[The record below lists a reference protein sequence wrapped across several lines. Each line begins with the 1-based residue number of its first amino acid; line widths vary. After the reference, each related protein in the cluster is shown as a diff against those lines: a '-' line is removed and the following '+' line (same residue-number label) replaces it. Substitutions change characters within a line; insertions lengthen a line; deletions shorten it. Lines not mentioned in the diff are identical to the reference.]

1 MSEFKDRLAEAMN
14 IRDISAAELSR
25 ISGVNEGAVVSTVQE
40 NIKHP
45 SAAWT
50 NLPVL

>member
-25 ISGVNEGAVVSTVQE
+25 ISGVNEGLSVSTAQE
-40 NIKHP
+40 NIKRP
-45 SAAWT
+45 SEAWT
-50 NLPVL
+50 NWPVL

>member
-25 ISGVNEGAVVSTVQE
+25 ISGVNGGYQSVPRRK
-40 NIKHP
+40 I
-45 SAAWT
+45 
-50 NLPVL
+50 

>member
-25 ISGVNEGAVVSTVQE
+25 ISGVNEGAISQYRAG
-40 NIKHP
+40 KYKRP
-45 SAAWT
+45 SEAWT
-50 NLPVL
+50 NWPVL